1 MRTDPHG
8 RPTPHSIHETEES
21 KDVPQ
26 FPSAPAWF
34 GRTRRLD
41 DEHGPR
47 GLRLV
52 VEVGRRPRPPPR
64 LHRRR
69 RLLRRQP
76 PPPRR
81 RPPRRLLRRDVG
93 RRVAASAGVGRGS
106 APVPPRPAELRPAAA
121 GGGTIK
127 KGLKV
132 YFIPKDTQNPYEVIA
147 DNGGKAALTELGGTV
162 TVSSGTADTAAAQIP
177 SIQAAIQQKADAIVI
192 AGNDPSAL
200 CPSLAQAVTAGIK
213 IVSFDS
219 DVTCPNHLFI
229 NQANTEQ
236 IGTSEVDL
244 LAKQI
249 GSKGDIAI
257 LSAAA
262 TATNQNA
269 WIGYMKQELKKYPNM
284 KLVDTVYGN
293 DDPATSLTVL
303 QGLLTNHP
311 NLRGIISPTTVGI
324 KTVAQYLQ
332 KHPALKGKLTL
343 TGLGLPSDMKPYIHD
358 GTVESFELWNPKD
371 LGYLAGYAAAALAS
385 GVINGTAGS
394 KFTAGRLKGYTVLP
408 RLPAPP
414 VRRCSS
420 ARRRSSTSP
429 TWTSSTSSHGPRTS
443 SVARRPH
450 RGGPPDHPV
459 TPRPCTADLI
469 GEPMPSASASSCT
482 SPWSTSRST
491 PAATPRSGRRCA
503 RRSPTTGWRNYSLF
517 LAARRH
523 ADRLLRVRR
532 PRGRAG
538 RDGRHRRQLP
548 LAAGDAA
555 LLRRPGRPA
564 ARRGHPADPRD
575 LPPRPDHRFAHPSEG
590 LTAMN
595 AST

>member
-1 MRTDPHG
+1 MGLGLAACGTSSSSG
-8 RPTPHSIHETEES
+8 SSSNTTSAAAATS
-21 KDVPQ
+21 GAAAT
-26 FPSAPAWF
+26 SASATGAAATSGTAASGAPATS
-34 GRTRRLD
+34 G
-41 DEHGPR
+41 
-47 GLRLV
+47 
-52 VEVGRRPRPPPR
+52 
-64 LHRRR
+64 
-69 RLLRRQP
+69 
-76 PPPRR
+76 
-81 RPPRRLLRRDVG
+81 
-93 RRVAASAGVGRGS
+93 
-106 APVPPRPAELRPAAA
+106 AAA
-121 GGGTIK
+121 TSGAGATSGAAAGGTIK
-127 KGLKV
+127 KGLKI

-147 DNGGKAALTELGGTV
+147 DNGGKAALAELGGTV

-213 IVSFDS
+213 VVSFDS

-269 WIGYMKQELKKYPNM
+269 WIGFMKTQLKKYPNM

-358 GTVESFELWNPKD
+358 GTVQSFELWNPKD
-371 LGYLAGYAAAALAS
+371 LGYLAGYAAASLAS
-385 GVINGTAGS
+385 GITDGSAGS
-394 KFTAGRLKGYTVLP
+394 KFTAGHLKEYTI
-408 RLPAPP
+408 LPA
-414 VRRCSS
+414 SG
-420 ARRRSSTSP
+420 ST
-429 TWTSSTSSHGPRTS
+429 GPS
-443 SVARRPH
+443 IVL
-450 RGGPPDHPV
+450 GPPTVFDKSNV
-459 TPRPCTADLI
+459 DQF
-469 GEPMPSASASSCT
+469 
-482 SPWSTSRST
+482 
-491 PAATPRSGRRCA
+491 
-503 RRSPTTGWRNYSLF
+503 NF
-517 LAARRH
+517 
-523 ADRLLRVRR
+523 
-532 PRGRAG
+532 
-538 RDGRHRRQLP
+538 
-548 LAAGDAA
+548 
-555 LLRRPGRPA
+555 
-564 ARRGHPADPRD
+564 
-575 LPPRPDHRFAHPSEG
+575 
-590 LTAMN
+590 
-595 AST
+595 